1 LEVYIQ
7 RIFSCLLNYIV
18 LDELKIS
25 IYYVTG
31 TSLLTAVLGTILLA
45 HKAKGNAES
54 IFDC

>member
-1 LEVYIQ
+1 MEVYIQ